1 MQRDNHIIEE
11 EHVLVSQRHRKARDD
26 ARQDVQ
32 QLCCAV
38 KLMRFVDEGVEALI
52 HGLPDH
58 FSARDQLG
66 VELVQDILEVVTL
79 DRLLRIE
86 QVKELLHELRCDI
99 HLERANLHRLVDD
112 ELKEELI
119 NAL

>member
-11 EHVLVSQRHRKARDD
+11 EHVLVSQGHRKARDD
-26 ARQDVQ
+26 ARQDIQ
-32 QLCCAV
+32 QLCCTV

-58 FSARDQLG
+58 LSARDQLG

-112 ELKEELI
+112 ELEEELI